1 MKCDMCVFFAFRMAV
16 HRKRWGVSVF
26 LVLVVLACFPTG
38 VVGGKSDGRSCSS
51 SSQCNSRVCRGGN
64 CCGSKGRSTG
74 CTDCDSYGHCST
86 CSSGYI
92 KSSDKC
98 LKSDGGSCSSSS
110 QCMPQYWVYASSGV
124 CRGGNCCGPKG
135 RSTGCTDCDSDG
147 DCSTCSSGYTKK
159 GGSRGYCSNVDS
171 IVGVAV
177 PSYVGVVVLLAAI
190 AGFVWCIRRRNAA
203 KKARKGGT
211 SAITPRASS
220 EMMQAQVPV
229 GISPGMQFQ
238 VKLGQQIVAV
248 ACPQGAGPGSMIPI
262 QTPVQPVVVVSL
274 VEALPSREMTRQVS
288 AAQVV
293 PVDRP
298 QSTNLDVEQ
307 IVIDV
312 HVTNPA
318 LGRTSSTSS
327 RTGIPN
333 DVIEGNAEAE
343 KKKCP
348 QGHDLTLHT
357 TEGDRGTCDGCSRS
371 LDHGTKI
378 LNCIQCDF
386 FLCNHCDPRIDASEL
401 SGGGRTRGSSESKSS
416 TLQQPQQQGHYSLPG
431 RRFLSVIEG
440 KTVTVITVPSR
451 AAIPCLGPESYTP
464 WLNDTPICT
473 PTAEP
478 VVEKQK
484 TWSVGLVLL
493 AIVFFPITLVVLPIL
508 GVIGLQGMLCPN
520 EDLGSA
526 GCCNEAADGFEC
538 CHGCCCDDDGNCE
551 CECDGE

>member
-1 MKCDMCVFFAFRMAV
+1 M

-38 VVGGKSDGRSCSS
+38 VVGGKSDG
-51 SSQCNSRVCRGGN
+51 
-64 CCGSKGRSTG
+64 
-74 CTDCDSYGHCST
+74 
-86 CSSGYI
+86 
-92 KSSDKC
+92 
-98 LKSDGGSCSSSS
+98 GSCSSSS
-110 QCMPQYWVYASSGV
+110 QCTSGV

-135 RSTGCTDCDSDG
+135 RSTGCTVCDSDG
-147 DCSTCSSGYTKK
+147 DCSTCSSGYMYIKTEDDFSKAL
-159 GGSRGYCSNVDS
+159 GDFSRLFSKEMNSQSRSRCVS

-211 SAITPRASS
+211 SAITSRASS
-220 EMMQAQVPV
+220 ETSVGDTPVGLTSADLQVHMMQAQVPV

-238 VKLGQQIVAV
+238 VKVGQQIVAV

-262 QTPVQPVVVVSL
+262 QTPVQPVVVSL

-333 DVIEGNAEAE
+333 DVVEGNAEAE
-343 KKKCP
+343 EKKCP

-386 FLCNHCDPRIDASEL
+386 FLCNHCDPKIDASEL

-416 TLQQPQQQGHYSLPG
+416 TLQQQQQQQGHYSLPG

-508 GVIGLQGMLCPN
+508 GIIGLQGMLCPN
-520 EDLGSA
+520 EDLGSE
-526 GCCNEAADGFEC
+526 GCCNEVAYWFEC